1 MESRAKAFIFNFKR
15 GIAAVTLDSHKKQ
28 STCLPSS
35 DDHFRSELSSFDDN
49 FRAENGLELE
59 SIANTEIMNNPICSR
74 DLEKEILELQSR
86 LADTESKLVD
96 TESKLADTESKLA
109 DTDSKLADTDSK
121 LTDTESKLADTESKL
136 VDMESKLADA
146 EDKLNRSLFRL
157 ENIKSDDNLVKLY
170 TGLPVYETLM
180 AFYEELL
187 QCDAKVMRQWRGRRS
202 GCSYDVKAEPSHKLP
217 LQEQFF

>member
-59 SIANTEIMNNPICSR
+59 SVANTEIMNNPICSR
-74 DLEKEILELQSR
+74 DLEKEILELQ
-86 LADTESKLVD
+86 
-96 TESKLADTESKLA
+96 
-109 DTDSKLADTDSK
+109 
-121 LTDTESKLADTESKL
+121 
-136 VDMESKLADA
+136 
-146 EDKLNRSLFRL
+146 
-157 ENIKSDDNLVKLY
+157 
-170 TGLPVYETLM
+170 
-180 AFYEELL
+180 
-187 QCDAKVMRQWRGRRS
+187 GRRS